1 MIDRYT
7 LPEMGRIWSLQNKF
21 RTWWL
26 VELEVCRVQCERGV
40 IPQEDFKTIEEK
52 AEFDIARILE
62 IEDKVKHDVIAFL
75 TDISGHVGPAAR
87 HIHKGMTSSDLLDTA
102 LAVQIAEAGALLA
115 EKLEQ
120 LEQVLTDKAH
130 QYKDQ
135 LMVGR
140 THGIH
145 AEPITLGLKIL
156 IWREEIKRHMARF
169 RMALNELKVGKISGA
184 VGTYQ
189 HLEPAVEA
197 RVCEN
202 LGLTPALVSNQ
213 IVQRDRHAA
222 FINALALIG
231 ATLEK
236 MATEIRHLQRT
247 EVLEAEEYFSKGQ
260 KGSSAMPHKRNPIL
274 SERVCGLARLLRG
287 YAITAFENVSLW
299 HERDISHSSAERV
312 IMPDACITLDFLLY
326 EMTRILDNLVI
337 YPEQMRRNLFL
348 TRGLIFSQE
357 ILLALIR
364 KGLTREKAYQLVQHN
379 AMQAWQAD
387 EDFKD
392 LLKADQQI
400 KAHLD
405 ASEIEGLFDLDK
417 ILERVNFIFNR
428 LEKRRNNGKEEK
440 TL

>member
-7 LPEMGRIWSLQNKF
+7 LPEMGRIWSLENKF

-26 VELEVCRVQCERGV
+26 VELAVCRVQCERGV
-40 IPQEDFKTIEEK
+40 IPQQDLKAIEEK
-52 AEFDIARILE
+52 ADFNIERILE

-75 TDISGHVGPAAR
+75 TNIAEHVGPAAR
-87 HIHKGMTSSDLLDTA
+87 HIHRGMTSSDLLDTA
-102 LAVQIAEAGALLA
+102 LAVQIGEAGALLA
-115 EKLEQ
+115 EKLQ
-120 LEQVLTDKAH
+120 RLEAVLTRKAH
-130 QYKDQ
+130 QYKAQ

-145 AEPITLGLKIL
+145 AEPITLGLKLL
-156 IWREEIKRHMARF
+156 IWREEMRRHINRF
-169 RMALNELKVGKISGA
+169 QMALTDLKVGKISGA

-189 HLEPAVEA
+189 HLDPAVEA
-197 RVCEN
+197 QVCRN
-202 LGLTPALVSNQ
+202 LGLTPAPVSNQ

-222 FINALALIG
+222 FVNALALIG

-274 SERVCGLARLLRG
+274 SERVCGLSRLLRG
-287 YAITAFENVSLW
+287 YAITALENVPLW

-312 IMPDACITLDFLLY
+312 IIPDACITLDFLLH
-326 EMTRILDNLVI
+326 EMTRILDKWVV
-337 YPEQMRRNLFL
+337 YPEQMQHNLFL

-357 ILLALIR
+357 VLLALIR
-364 KGLTREKAYQLVQHN
+364 KGLTREEAYQLVQRN
-379 AMQAWQAD
+379 AMQAWEQGL
-387 EDFKD
+387 DFKAV
-392 LLKADQQI
+392 LKRD
-400 KAHLD
+400 KPLKVHLSE
-405 ASEIEGLFDLDK
+405 SEIEQLFDLNK
-417 ILERVNFIFNR
+417 ILERIDGIFKR
-428 LEKRRNNGKEEK
+428 FETRRRNGEEEQ